1 MSIRMGDIRRGAAQ
15 AIAHPSRVLKK
26 DCGVIL
32 ENMKQFSEAA
42 QLYEKGQYYDKAASV
57 YIRCKNWSK
66 VGELLPQVSSP
77 KIHLQYAKAKEMDG
91 KFKEAAQAYESARDW
106 DNGVC
111 VSGLRRLPRPMRVPG
126 TGIMLCVCQV

>member
-1 MSIRMGDIRRGAAQ
+1 MCVCVCIRACVWFQEHDEACQGGVARMSIRMGDIRRGAAQ
-15 AIAHPSRVLKK
+15 AISHPSRGLKK
-26 DCGVIL
+26 DCGVILENMKKDWGVIL

-77 KIHLQYAKAKEMDG
+77 KIHLQYAKAKEVDG
-91 KFKEAAQAYESARDW
+91 K
-106 DNGVC
+106 
-111 VSGLRRLPRPMRVPG
+111 
-126 TGIMLCVCQV
+126 